1 MHPLGT
7 ASRGGRDGLHGR
19 RGRAVRA
26 VIGKARG
33 QRVNTRGL
41 GEGKV
46 ATKVM
51 TSLPLLRLDNN
62 HSVSCWGCEWAF
74 MMHCT
79 PIIRCCSRVCGILK
93 HKAISRY
100 CWVLQCYGSTLW
112 SQLQSPVTFCLCGC
126 ERAAILLHLNIGSCR
141 CWRSVIKY
149 IQLHSIKIWW
159 HKLAGVIFSL
169 FLSWIVD

>member
-7 ASRGGRDGLHGR
+7 ASRGGGDGLHGR

-62 HSVSCWGCEWAF
+62 HSVSCWGCE
-74 MMHCT
+74 
-79 PIIRCCSRVCGILK
+79 
-93 HKAISRY
+93 
-100 CWVLQCYGSTLW
+100 
-112 SQLQSPVTFCLCGC
+112 
-126 ERAAILLHLNIGSCR
+126 
-141 CWRSVIKY
+141 
-149 IQLHSIKIWW
+149 
-159 HKLAGVIFSL
+159 
-169 FLSWIVD
+169 